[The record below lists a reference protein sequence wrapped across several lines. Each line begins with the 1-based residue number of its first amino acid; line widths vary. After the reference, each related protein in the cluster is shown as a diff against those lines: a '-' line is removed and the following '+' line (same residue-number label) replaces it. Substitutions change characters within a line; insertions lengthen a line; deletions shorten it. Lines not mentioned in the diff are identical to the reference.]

1 MDWAEFWHIMK
12 ISAMVAAAAA
22 PFYWGMMVWAFR
34 GVQRERQRLG
44 CPEGV
49 NLEKWA
55 AYLEVRRHLKGLP
68 YEESYEAEKSVQR
81 HLMREAQCA
90 KK

>member
-34 GVQRERQRLG
+34 GV
-44 CPEGV
+44 
-49 NLEKWA
+49 
-55 AYLEVRRHLKGLP
+55 
-68 YEESYEAEKSVQR
+68 
-81 HLMREAQCA
+81 
-90 KK
+90 